1 MPDPTT
7 SDRAPDDLPHTEP
20 APVSPTP
27 TLPEPGDE
35 PSPPDRAG
43 RYQVEREVARGGM
56 GVVLRAF
63 DPELG
68 RSLAVKVLLD
78 RHRGDP
84 ALTRR
89 FLEEARVCGQLQHP
103 GVPPVH
109 DLGELPDGR
118 PFFAMKLVRGHTL
131 AELLRRRRDP
141 GEDVGHF
148 LTIFAQVCQAVAY
161 AHSKGVLHRDLKPQN
176 VMVGAFGEVQV
187 MDWGLAK
194 LLGQATGEVALTDP
208 VGSAVFTTRA
218 AEPDSATQAG
228 AVLGTPAYMAP
239 EQARGQVD
247 HLDERTDVF
256 GLGATLCEV
265 LTGLPPYAAPT
276 PEGVYRQAT
285 EGDLGAARGRL
296 AGCGADAQLVRLACA
311 CLEFQPARRPRDAG
325 EVARAVAAYQAGV
338 REQLRQAELER
349 ASAQVQAREERK
361 RRRLVVALAAAVVG
375 LVALG
380 GAAAWRL
387 ERQRAERRAE
397 REREREQLRQ
407 EVGAALDQV
416 EGMQRRAR
424 WTEAKATLDQAAGRL
439 GESGPNDLR
448 ERVGQAQ
455 ADLRLV
461 ARLDRI
467 RLDRSIMVAGK
478 FNSAAAPPA
487 YRAALTG
494 HGLDVT
500 AGDVAE
506 LAGRVA
512 ASPVKGP
519 LVAALDDWAAGEPD
533 PKVRARLLAITR
545 KADPDEWRDRFRD
558 PSLWH
563 DARALGRLAA
573 RADEARLSPVVLV
586 LLSDFLRRAGGDPVA
601 LLRRA
606 QRQYPGEFWLNLLLG
621 EALASGPRARPDEA
635 IGYYRAALAVR
646 PQSAAPYVA
655 LGLALHAGGD
665 VDGTGAAFKKAT
677 ELDPEYDLT
686 RYALGTVLYSRGD
699 RDGAIAE
706 YRKALALNPGHAQA
720 HTNLGLA
727 LYARGDRA
735 GAKACF
741 RKALGLDPKL
751 PQAHNNLGIALKDE
765 GDLDGAVAEYRKALD
780 SDPGDHNAH
789 FNLGVAL
796 RAKGDVD
803 GAIAEY
809 HRAAALNPRYA
820 PGFYQL
826 GQVLSARGDLVA
838 ALAAF
843 QKAVEVDPNYAYAHG
858 EVGKTLLAQG
868 RFADA
873 LAPSRRALG
882 LLAPGDA
889 VRGYAQH
896 QVRECERLIE
906 LDRRWPAILK
916 GQARPKDTDEQLA
929 LAELCARYKKHY
941 ARAAHFYSNAFTA
954 RPALAGASHS
964 GHRYNAACV
973 AAMAAAGRGVDAGKL
988 DDKERAGL
996 RRQALGWLRADLAV
1010 WARAIKEGPPPARAG
1025 VQGTL
1030 AHWQKDRDLADVRDK
1045 AALDELA
1052 AEERAAWRK
1061 LWAEVDA
1068 LRKRTSAEK

>member
-7 SDRAPDDLPHTEP
+7 PDGIPADLLHTEAAPQAPTQP
-20 APVSPTP
+20 AA
-27 TLPEPGDE
+27 GDG
-35 PSPPDRAG
+35 SPPPERAG
-43 RYQVEREVARGGM
+43 RYRIEGEVARGGM
-56 GVVLRAF
+56 GAVLRAF

-68 RSLAVKVLLD
+68 RSLAVKVLLE

-84 ALTRR
+84 AMTRR

-131 AELLRRRRDP
+131 ADLLARRRHP

-148 LTIFAQVCQAVAY
+148 LAIFEQVAQTIAY
-161 AHSKGVLHRDLKPQN
+161 AHSKGVIHRDLKPSN
-176 VMVGAFGEVQV
+176 VMVGTFGEVQV

-194 LLGQATGEVALTDP
+194 VLGQAAGATPPPDP
-208 VGSAVFTTRA
+208 ADSTVFTTRA

-276 PEGVYRQAT
+276 GKGVYQKAT
-285 EGDLGAARGRL
+285 EGDLSEARDRL
-296 AGCGADAQLVRLACA
+296 AGCGADAELVRLACA

-325 EVARAVAAYQAGV
+325 KVARAVADYQAGV
-338 REQLRQAELER
+338 RERLHQAQLER
-349 ASAQVQAREERK
+349 AAAQVKAREERK
-361 RRRLVVALAAAVVG
+361 RRRLAVALAVAVLG
-375 LVALG
+375 LVALAG
-380 GAAAWRL
+380 GAAWRL
-387 ERQRAERRAE
+387 EWQRAQRRAE
-397 REREREQLRQ
+397 QEKERDQLRQ
-407 EVGAALDQV
+407 EVGAALDRA
-416 EGMQRRAR
+416 EGSERRAR
-424 WTEAKATLDQAAGRL
+424 WAEAKAALDLAAGRL
-439 GESGPNDLR
+439 GEAGPEDLR

-478 FNSAAAPPA
+478 LNSAAAPPA
-487 YRAALTG
+487 YRAALTD
-494 HGLDVT
+494 HGLDVI
-500 AGDVAE
+500 AADAVE
-506 LAGRVA
+506 LAGRIA
-512 ASPVKGP
+512 ASPIKAP
-519 LVAALDDWAAGEPD
+519 LVAALDDWAAGEPN
-533 PKVRARLLAITR
+533 PRVRARLLAVTR

-558 PSLWH
+558 PSLWR
-563 DARALGRLAA
+563 DARALQRLAA

-586 LLSDFLRRAGGDPVA
+586 LLGDFLRRAGGDPVG

-606 QRQYPGEFWLNLLLG
+606 QRQHPGDFWLNLLLG
-621 EALASGPRARPDEA
+621 EALASGPRARLDEA

-646 PQSAAPYVA
+646 PQSAAPYVCLA
-655 LGLALHAGGD
+655 LALHARGD
-665 VDGTGAAFKKAT
+665 VDGSAAAFRKAT

-686 RYALGTVLYSRGD
+686 HYALGTVLYSRGD
-699 RDGAIAE
+699 TEGAIAE

-741 RKALGLDPKL
+741 RKALALAPKL
-751 PQAHNNLGIALKDE
+751 PQAHNGLGIALKDE
-765 GDLDGAVAEYRKALD
+765 GDLDGASAEYRKAIE
-780 SDPGDHNAH
+780 SDPRDHPAH
-789 FNLGVAL
+789 YNLGTAL
-796 RAKGDVD
+796 RAKGDLD
-803 GAIAEY
+803 GAIAAY
-809 HRAAALNPRYA
+809 SKAATLSPRYA
-820 PGFYQL
+820 PGFYHL
-826 GQVLSARGDLVA
+826 GQVLFSRGDLVA

-843 QKAVEVDPNYAYAHG
+843 RKAVEVDPNYAYAHG
-858 EVGKTLLAQG
+858 EVGKTLLARG
-868 RFADA
+868 RFAAA
-873 LAPSRRALG
+873 LAPSRRALA
-882 LLAPGDA
+882 LLAAGDS

-906 LDRRWPAILK
+906 LDRRWTAIRE
-916 GQARPKDTDEQLA
+916 GRARPKDANDRLA

-941 ARAAHFYSNAFTA
+941 VRAVRFYADAFTA
-954 RPALAGASHS
+954 RPARAGAPHS
-964 GHRYNAACV
+964 GHRYDAACC
-973 AAMAAAGRGVDAGKL
+973 AAMAAAGRRAGAGKL
-988 DDKERAGL
+988 DDSERAGL
-996 RRQALGWLRADLAV
+996 RRQALTWLRADLAV
-1010 WARAIKEGPPPARAG
+1010 WARAIEKGPPPARAG
-1025 VQGTL
+1025 AQGTL
-1030 AHWQKDRDLADVRDK
+1030 AHWQKDRDLDDVRDSE
-1045 AALDELA
+1045 ALDDLP
-1052 AEERAAWRK
+1052 AEERGEWRK

-1068 LRKRTSAEK
+1068 LRKRPGGAK